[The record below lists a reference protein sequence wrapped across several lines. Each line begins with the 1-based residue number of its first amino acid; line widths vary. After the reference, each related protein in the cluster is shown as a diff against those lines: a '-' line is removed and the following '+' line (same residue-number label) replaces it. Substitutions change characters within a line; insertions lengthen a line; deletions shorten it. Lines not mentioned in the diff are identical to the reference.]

1 MLTGHDDQVV
11 ALPEAQQCSSLL
23 NIGDV
28 LFLFHPVG
36 DQIFSSCCKDSL
48 SVICSPF
55 PKNYKIELMFLFNF
69 SKKLL
74 KKVKVDFLSKISRS

>member
-36 DQIFSSCCKDSL
+36 DQIFPH
-48 SVICSPF
+48 VA
-55 PKNYKIELMFLFNF
+55 KIPCDLFVLHIQRTT
-69 SKKLL
+69 KLN
-74 KKVKVDFLSKISRS
+74 